1 IELDGRTKGLDKA
14 LSDVNKRSRDVQ
26 KELRDVERL
35 LKFNPGNVE
44 LLTQKQKLLGDQVE
58 ATKSKLSQLKD
69 AEAEVQAQIE
79 RGDIKED
86 QYRAFQ
92 REITETE
99 SKLKHY
105 SSQLKNVER
114 DLNSLGSSMQNTGK
128 KMKEFG
134 DKTTSIGKSVATK
147 VTTPILG
154 IGLAAA
160 KIGSDFEASMSK
172 VAAVSGA
179 TGSDLDDL
187 TNKARDLGATTQF
200 SASEAAE

>member
-1 IELDGRTKGLDKA
+1 MAKRIKGITIELDGETKGLDKA
-14 LSDVNKRSRDVQ
+14 LSDVNKRSRNLQ
-26 KELRDVERL
+26 GELRQVDRL
-35 LKFNPGNVE
+35 LKFSPKDTD
-44 LLTQKQKLLGDQVE
+44 LLAQKQKLLGDQVE
-58 ATKSKLSQLKD
+58 ATKSKLSQLQD
-69 AEAEVQAQIE
+69 AEAQVQAQLE
-79 RGDIKED
+79 RGDMKEE

-92 REITETE
+92 REIVETE

-105 SSQLKNVER
+105 SSQLKNGER
-114 DLNSLGSSMQNTGK
+114 DLNSLGSSMQNAGK

-154 IGLAAA
+154 VGLAAA

-172 VAAVSGA
+172 VAAVSVA

-187 TNKARDLGATTQF
+187 TNK
-200 SASEAAE
+200 